1 MRGVIFSAG
10 VATGFFQAPTRKAP
24 EAGQTNA
31 GPLHRAC
38 HAPWRPD

>member
-10 VATGFFQAPTRKAP
+10 KAINFFQAPARKAL

-31 GPLHRAC
+31 GPLHRAFR
-38 HAPWRPD
+38 AAWRAD